1 MKTAAIYLVLGLIM
15 GIGLLALVRQQSV
28 EAKPAAVV
36 TVDHTFCRAK
46 LANWVMRHE
55 ELAKPE
61 KEMWK
66 SFREYMTS
74 ECVK

>member
-1 MKTAAIYLVLGLIM
+1 MKTTLIYLVLGAIM
-15 GIGLLALVRQQSV
+15 GIGLLQVVKQPV
-28 EAKPAAVV
+28 EAKPAVEV
-36 TVDHTFCRAK
+36 VDHTYCRAK

-61 KEMWK
+61 PEMWK

>member
-1 MKTAAIYLVLGLIM
+1 MKTTLLYLVLGAIM
-15 GIGLLALVRQQSV
+15 GMGLLALARQQPV
-28 EAKPAAVV
+28 EAKPAEVV
-36 TVDHTFCRAK
+36 VDHTFCRAK

>member
-1 MKTAAIYLVLGLIM
+1 MKTTLVYLVIGAVMFLGLWRI
-15 GIGLLALVRQQSV
+15 SNNPPV

-61 KEMWK
+61 KEMWE
-66 SFREYMTS
+66 SFRDYMTS

>member
-1 MKTAAIYLVLGLIM
+1 MKTLAFILLGSLM
-15 GIGLLALVRQQSV
+15 GMGLLALARQQPV
-28 EAKPAAVV
+28 EAKPAVEV
-36 TVDHTFCRAK
+36 VDHTYCRAK